1 MLLPHLIHDTVS
13 VLTSDAVT
21 VLTSDAVA
29 VLTSDA
35 VAVLPTQDPG
45 PFDDIAPRTP
55 PGFQAIEQI
64 VGYVQWIA
72 GVSIVGL
79 FFGGIVAASAGRLWD
94 HHGSGRLGARMI
106 VGSLALAV
114 LFGLGYT
121 LISQFAGT
129 AA

>member
-1 MLLPHLIHDTVS
+1 MSLPHLVHDTVAALAS
-13 VLTSDAVT
+13 SE
-21 VLTSDAVA
+21 
-29 VLTSDA
+29 
-35 VAVLPTQDPG
+35 PG
-45 PFDDIAPRTP
+45 PFDDVAPQAP
-55 PGFQAIEQI
+55 PGFQAIQQI

-72 GVSIVGL
+72 GASIVGL
-79 FFGGIVAASAGRLWD
+79 FFGGIITATAGRMWD

-129 AA
+129 NA